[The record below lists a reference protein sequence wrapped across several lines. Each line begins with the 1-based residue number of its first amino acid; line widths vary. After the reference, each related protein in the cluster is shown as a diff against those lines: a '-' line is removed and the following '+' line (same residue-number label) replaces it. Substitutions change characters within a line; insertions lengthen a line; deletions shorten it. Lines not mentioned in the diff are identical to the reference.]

1 VNVGHEFGDFLEP
14 SARVW
19 FKGSIDEVAAW
30 NRMLSEW
37 EIQTLFWS
45 DGENPMLDIAFGAP
59 AGWLVRAACSA
70 RCGRR

>member
-1 VNVGHEFGDFLEP
+1 MNVGREFGSFLEA
-14 SARVW
+14 SARVC

-37 EIQTLFWS
+37 EIQTLFWI

-59 AGWLVRAACSA
+59 ADWLVRAACS
-70 RCGRR
+70 GRSGPR